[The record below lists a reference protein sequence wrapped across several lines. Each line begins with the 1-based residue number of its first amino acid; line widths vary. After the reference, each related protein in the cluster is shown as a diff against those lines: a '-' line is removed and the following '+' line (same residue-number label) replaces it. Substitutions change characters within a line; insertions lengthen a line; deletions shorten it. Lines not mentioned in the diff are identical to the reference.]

1 MRVILVAV
9 GLAAEG
15 AKTLTMM
22 SMGMEMDM
30 RKVERLALLVSRQSK
45 MVEVEKVSVVLSFR
59 LFLFCA

>member
-1 MRVILVAV
+1 MVAV